1 VHRDT
6 RYDAMIPQE
15 LIKKIRQ
22 IQIYTSRMVDASFT
36 GQYESVFKGRGMQFD
51 EVREYTPG
59 DDIRTIDWNVTART
73 GKPYIKRFVEEREMT
88 VIFAV
93 DLSAS
98 GDFGTINKAKNEL
111 AAEFCAVMAFAAAK
125 NNDKVGLLIFADQIE
140 LYIPPKKGI
149 SHMLR
154 LIRELLY
161 FKMPKRKTDISQAL
175 DYLAKVVRKRA
186 TVFLVSDFIEMDL
199 AILPKGT
206 PNGAN
211 GTDFKKP
218 LGLLN
223 KRHDVIAV
231 SVRDRAEIALPG
243 VGLIELTDAET
254 GETILIDTSS
264 RQFRNKYSAACA
276 QRFGELQNML
286 RTINV
291 DCISISTDKPY
302 IQDLVRFFHMRHRR
316 H

>member
-1 VHRDT
+1 
-6 RYDAMIPQE
+6 MIPAE

-22 IQIYTSRMVDASFT
+22 IQIYTSRMVDASFA

-73 GKPYIKRFVEEREMT
+73 GKAYIKRFVEEREMT
-88 VIFAV
+88 VVFAV

-98 GDFGTINKAKNEL
+98 GDFGTVNKAKNEL

-125 NNDKVGLLIFADQIE
+125 NNDKIGLLIFSDRIE

-161 FKMPKRKTDISQAL
+161 FKMPKRKTNINEAL
-175 DYLAKVVRKRA
+175 DYLAKVIRKKA
-186 TVFLVSDFIEMDL
+186 TVFLVSDFIE
-199 AILPKGT
+199 T
-206 PNGAN
+206 N
-211 GTDFKKP
+211 FKKS
-218 LGLLN
+218 LSLLN

-231 SVRDRAEIALPG
+231 SVRDPAEIVLPNI
-243 VGLIELTDAET
+243 GLIEFTDAET
-254 GETILIDTSS
+254 GELILVDTSAKRFRDQYSDSTS
-264 RQFRNKYSAACA
+264 RQTDELRNTFRS
-276 QRFGELQNML
+276 
-286 RTINV
+286 INV
-291 DCISISTDKPY
+291 DCINISTDKPY
-302 IQDLVRFFHMRHRR
+302 IQDLVRFFHMRHKRR
-316 H
+316 

>member
-1 VHRDT
+1 
-6 RYDAMIPQE
+6 MIPQE

-22 IQIYTSRMVDASFT
+22 IQIYTSRAVDASFA

-88 VIFAV
+88 VMFAV

-98 GDFGTINKAKNEL
+98 GDFGTVNKAKNEL
-111 AAEFCAVMAFAAAK
+111 AAEFCAVLAFAAAK
-125 NNDKVGLLIFADQIE
+125 NNDKVGLLIFTDQIE

-154 LIRELLY
+154 LVRELLY
-161 FKMPKRKTDISQAL
+161 FKMPKRTTNISEAL
-175 DYLAKVVRKRA
+175 DYLGKVVRKKA
-186 TVFLVSDFIEMDL
+186 TVFLVSDFIE
-199 AILPKGT
+199 
-206 PNGAN
+206 
-211 GTDFKKP
+211 TDFKRP
-218 LGLLN
+218 LSLLN

-231 SVRDRAEIALPG
+231 TVRDKAEISLPG
-243 VGLIELTDAET
+243 IGLIEFADAET
-254 GETILIDTSS
+254 NEIILIDTSS
-264 RQFRNKYSAACA
+264 RKFRNQYSNTAAL
-276 QRFGELQNML
+276 RFDELKNML

-302 IQDLVRFFHMRHRR
+302 IQDLVRFFHMRHKRY
-316 H
+316 

>member
-1 VHRDT
+1 
-6 RYDAMIPQE
+6 MIPQE

-22 IQIYTSRMVDASFT
+22 IQIYTSRMVDASFA

-88 VIFAV
+88 VMFVV

-98 GDFGTINKAKNEL
+98 GDFGTVNKMKNEL
-111 AAEFCAVMAFAAAK
+111 AAEFCAVLAFAAAK
-125 NNDKVGLLIFADQIE
+125 NNDKVGLLIFTDQIE

-161 FKMPKRKTDISQAL
+161 FKMPRRKTDITQAL
-175 DYLAKVVRKRA
+175 DYLARVVRKKA
-186 TVFLVSDFIEMDL
+186 TVFLVSDFIE
-199 AILPKGT
+199 
-206 PNGAN
+206 
-211 GTDFKKP
+211 TDFKKP
-218 LGLLN
+218 LSLLS
-223 KRHDVIAV
+223 KHHDVIAV
-231 SVRDRAEIALPG
+231 SVRDRAEISLPG
-243 VGLIELTDAET
+243 IGLIEFADAET
-254 GETILIDTSS
+254 GEISLVDTSS
-264 RQFRNKYSAACA
+264 RKFRNRYSNTTAR
-276 QRFGELQNML
+276 RFEKLKGML
-286 RTINV
+286 RTINI

>member
-1 VHRDT
+1 
-6 RYDAMIPQE
+6 MIPQE

-22 IQIYTSRMVDASFT
+22 IQIYTSRAVDASFA

-88 VIFAV
+88 VMFAV

-98 GDFGTINKAKNEL
+98 GDFGTVNKAKNEL
-111 AAEFCAVMAFAAAK
+111 AAEFCAVLAFAAAK
-125 NNDKVGLLIFADQIE
+125 NNDKVGLLIFTDQIE

-154 LIRELLY
+154 LVRELLY
-161 FKMPKRKTDISQAL
+161 FKMPKRTTNISEAL
-175 DYLAKVVRKRA
+175 DYLGKVIRKKA
-186 TVFLVSDFIEMDL
+186 TVFLVSDFIE
-199 AILPKGT
+199 
-206 PNGAN
+206 
-211 GTDFKKP
+211 TDFKRP
-218 LGLLN
+218 LSLLN

-231 SVRDRAEIALPG
+231 TVRDKAEISLPG
-243 VGLIELTDAET
+243 IGLIEFVDAET
-254 GETILIDTSS
+254 GEIILIDTSS
-264 RQFRNKYSAACA
+264 RKFRNQYSNTAAL
-276 QRFGELQNML
+276 RFDELKNML

-302 IQDLVRFFHMRHRR
+302 IQDLVRFFHMRHKRY
-316 H
+316 

>member
-1 VHRDT
+1 
-6 RYDAMIPQE
+6 MIPQE
-15 LIKKIRQ
+15 LIRKIRQ
-22 IQIYTSRMVDASFT
+22 IEIYTSRMVDASFA
-36 GQYESVFKGRGMQFD
+36 GQYESVFKGRGMEFD

-73 GKPYIKRFVEEREMT
+73 GRPYIKRFVEEREMT

-98 GDFGTINKAKNEL
+98 EDFGTVNKAKNEL

-125 NNDKVGLLIFADQIE
+125 NNDKVGLLIFSDQIE

-154 LIRELLY
+154 LVRELLY

-175 DYLAKVVRKRA
+175 DYLAKVSRKRA
-186 TVFLVSDFIEMDL
+186 TVFLVSDFIE
-199 AILPKGT
+199 A
-206 PNGAN
+206 
-211 GTDFKKP
+211 DFKKP
-218 LGLLN
+218 LSLLN

-231 SVRDRAEIALPG
+231 SVRDRAEIALPN
-243 VGLIELTDAET
+243 VGLIELADAET
-254 GETILIDTSS
+254 GEITLVDTSN
-264 RQFRNKYSAACA
+264 RQFRNKYSSTSA
-276 QRFGELQNML
+276 QRFDNLKNTLQI
-286 RTINV
+286 INV
-291 DCISISTDKPY
+291 DCINISTDKPY

>member
-1 VHRDT
+1 
-6 RYDAMIPQE
+6 MIPQE

-22 IQIYTSRMVDASFT
+22 IEIYTSKMVDASFA
-36 GQYESVFKGRGMQFD
+36 GQYESVFKGRGMEFD

-59 DDIRTIDWNVTART
+59 DDIRAIDWNVTART
-73 GKPYIKRFVEEREMT
+73 GRPYIKRFVEEREMT
-88 VIFAV
+88 IIFAV

-98 GDFGTINKAKNEL
+98 GDFGTVNKAKNEL

-125 NNDKVGLLIFADQIE
+125 NNDKVGLLIFSDQIE

-154 LIRELLY
+154 LVRELLY

-175 DYLAKVVRKRA
+175 DYLARVVRKRA
-186 TVFLVSDFIEMDL
+186 TVFLVSDFIE
-199 AILPKGT
+199 A
-206 PNGAN
+206 
-211 GTDFKKP
+211 DFKKP
-218 LGLLN
+218 LSLLN

-231 SVRDRAEIALPG
+231 SVRDRAEIALPN
-243 VGLIELTDAET
+243 VGLIEISDAET
-254 GETILIDTSS
+254 GEVTLVDTSS
-264 RQFRNKYSAACA
+264 RQFRNKYSNTSA
-276 QRFGELQNML
+276 QRFDDLKNML

-291 DCISISTDKPY
+291 DCINISTDKPY